1 MKYSQLRKWNVY
13 NFPVE
18 MSFSPLEKQPTA
30 IEFFKAVLVNKFPT
44 RHSQNSDEAYRIIK
58 NFYEY

>member
-1 MKYSQLRKWNVY
+1 MKYSQLREWNVY
-13 NFPVE
+13 NFPVGRL
-18 MSFSPLEKQPTA
+18 PLEKQPTT

-44 RHSQNSDEAYRIIK
+44 RHSQNSDEAYRIVK